1 MSLASE
7 NRDSKKYNRN
17 KFDTLSPMQPK
28 TKIMSAV
35 LLKPKTVKVAA
46 TGSSLN
52 LGNGQGRVINL
63 QVSVRDNE

>member
-1 MSLASE
+1 
-7 NRDSKKYNRN
+7 
-17 KFDTLSPMQPK
+17 MQPK

-63 QVSVRDNE
+63 QVSASLQMMEHGSNDEH